1 MKSKK
6 LISILLAVATV
17 FSALSC
23 VSVFAA
29 ATDDEAYDMDKV
41 YFLNRMPEEKYI
53 CQATVDNDYADNE
66 VLVVIFNEYSLNFK
80 EYTPDD
86 FANLGVVA
94 VDQSDINK
102 EIGEDI
108 KASIPAFCDE
118 VVSEL
123 GLSPEYKE
131 ILQNAV
137 MENSLDKLFFAD
149 SIDRLLHIRP
159 ELGEMLEDI
168 YEYNQWM
175 VLELDSHDKQNVLD
189 VIKELEKRDDVF
201 IAGPN
206 FYMHIDDPI
215 IVPQPDETQPTTAQ
229 EPANST
235 VLTPSATE
243 KDSTPDSPQKSTA
256 TPDTAIKTSETVAT
270 GQQNFALII
279 SVLLTLSLIGV
290 FTAYRLKK
298 DKK

>member
-1 MKSKK
+1 MKSNK
-6 LISILLAVATV
+6 LISILLAVATI

-86 FANLGVVA
+86 FNIPDILSVE
-94 VDQSDINK
+94 QLDINR

-118 VVSEL
+118 VISAL
-123 GLSPEYKE
+123 GLSPEYKD

-137 MENSLDKLFFAD
+137 MENSLDRLYIAD
-149 SIDRLLHIRP
+149 RIDTLLQQRHDI
-159 ELGEMLEDI
+159 GEILEDI
-168 YEYNQWM
+168 YTYHQNFKITIGT
-175 VLELDSHDKQNVLD
+175 HDKQKVLD
-189 VIKELEKRDDVF
+189 VVKELEKRDDVF

-215 IVPQPDETQPTTAQ
+215 IEPQPAETQPTTEQVPTNTTAF
-229 EPANST
+229 
-235 VLTPSATE
+235 TPSETE
-243 KDSTPDSPQKSTA
+243 KNSTPDSPHKSTA
-256 TPDTAIKTSETVAT
+256 TPDTAIKTSGTVAT
-270 GQQNFALII
+270 GQQNSALII

-298 DKK
+298 GNK

>member
-6 LISILLAVATV
+6 LISLLLAVAAI

-41 YFLNRMPEEKYI
+41 YFLNRIPEEKYI
-53 CQATVDNDYADNE
+53 CQATADDDYADNE
-66 VLVVIFNEYSLNFK
+66 VLVVFFNEYSLNFK

-118 VVSEL
+118 VVFEL

-131 ILQNAV
+131 ILQNAI
-137 MENSLDKLFFAD
+137 MENSLDKLYFAD

-201 IAGPN
+201 IAEPN
-206 FYMHIDDPI
+206 YYMHIDDPI

-229 EPANST
+229 EPTNST

-243 KDSTPDSPQKSTA
+243 KDSTPDAPQKSTA
-256 TPDTAIKTSETVAT
+256 TPDTAVKTSGTVAT

-279 SVLLTLSLIGV
+279 SVMLTLSLFGV

>member
-6 LISILLAVATV
+6 LISILLAAATI

-66 VLVVIFNEYSLNFK
+66 ILVVIFNEYSLNFK

-86 FANLGVVA
+86 FNIPDILSVE
-94 VDQSDINK
+94 QLDINR

-118 VVSEL
+118 VVSAL
-123 GLSPEYKE
+123 GLSPEYKD

-137 MENSLDKLFFAD
+137 MENSLDRLFIAD
-149 SIDRLLHIRP
+149 RIDTLLQQRHDI
-159 ELGEMLEDI
+159 GEMLEDI
-168 YEYNQWM
+168 YTYHQNFKITIGT
-175 VLELDSHDKQNVLD
+175 HDKQKVLD
-189 VIKELEKRDDVF
+189 VVKELEKRDDVF

-215 IVPQPDETQPTTAQ
+215 IEPQPAETQPTTEQ
-229 EPANST
+229 EPTNTTAF
-235 VLTPSATE
+235 TPSETE
-243 KDSTPDSPQKSTA
+243 KNSTPDTPQKSTA
-256 TPDTAIKTSETVAT
+256 TPDTAIKATGTVAT
-270 GQQNFALII
+270 GQQNSALII

-298 DKK
+298 DNK